1 LLSGPGP
8 DKTIQFRKKMDL
20 DSILSPVKSDLNKVE
35 QKLEEYLY
43 SDSPLI
49 YQVAQYLL
57 ERKGKRLRPALV
69 LLSFG
74 ESSDSGKDQA
84 LDAAVA
90 IELIHSATLLH
101 DDVIDQSTTRRGKE
115 SINYRWSNLVSVL
128 MGDYLLAKAF
138 KILVQTKIT
147 SLLNAI
153 SRATERVSI
162 GELLQIQERGNHIL
176 SEKVYLRIIS
186 DKTASLFSVACQSGA
201 IARGEEEK
209 VQKIYQRF
217 GEDFGTSFQI
227 IDDLLDLI
235 GDKEKTGKE
244 LGNDLQEGK
253 ITLPLIHALAR
264 SEDGTRDKI
273 LKILEDGYK
282 PDNFTAIRS
291 FVEQE
296 GGVEYSRKRALDFG
310 KSAQEII
317 SGLNASAHNQ
327 ALQKLVEFILTR
339 EK

>member
-1 LLSGPGP
+1 MELE
-8 DKTIQFRKKMDL
+8 
-20 DSILSPVKSDLNKVE
+20 SILSPIKSDLDKVE
-35 QKLEEYLY
+35 KKLDDYLY

-57 ERKGKRLRPALV
+57 ERRGKRLRPALV

-74 ESSDSGKDQA
+74 ESNDSGKDQA

-90 IELIHSATLLH
+90 IELIHTATLLH
-101 DDVIDQSTTRRGKE
+101 DDVIDQSATRRGKA

-138 KILVQTKIT
+138 KILVQTRIAP
-147 SLLNAI
+147 LLNAV

-162 GELLQIQERGNHIL
+162 GELLQIQERGNHDL
-176 SEKVYLRIIS
+176 SEEVYLKIIA

-201 IARGEEEK
+201 IARGAEEK
-209 VQKIYQRF
+209 TQQIYQRF
-217 GEDFGTSFQI
+217 GEDFGISFQI
-227 IDDLLDLI
+227 VDDLLDLI

-264 SEDGTRDKI
+264 SEDGTRENI
-273 LKILEDGYK
+273 LKILEDGYQ
-282 PDNFTAIRS
+282 PEHFTEIKS

-296 GGVEYSRKRALDFG
+296 GGVEYSRKRAFDFG
-310 KSAQEII
+310 KSAREVI
-317 SGLNASAHNQ
+317 SKLDSSAHSQ

>member
-1 LLSGPGP
+1 
-8 DKTIQFRKKMDL
+8 MDL
-20 DSILSPVKSDLNKVE
+20 DSILLPVKSDLDMVE
-35 QKLEEYLY
+35 KRLEEYLY

-49 YQVAQYLL
+49 FQVAQYLL

-74 ESSDSGKDQA
+74 ENGDSRKHQA
-84 LDAAVA
+84 LDAAIA
-90 IELIHSATLLH
+90 IELIHTATLLH
-101 DDVIDQSTTRRGKE
+101 DDVIDQSATRRGKE

-138 KILVQTKIT
+138 KILVQTKIP

-162 GELLQIQERGNHIL
+162 GELLQIQERGNHDL
-176 SEKVYLRIIS
+176 TEDVYLRIIS

-201 IARGEEEK
+201 IARGGEEN
-209 VQKIYQRF
+209 VQKVYQRY
-217 GEDFGTSFQI
+217 GEDFGISFQI

-253 ITLPLIHALAR
+253 ITLPLIYALAS

-273 LKILEDGYK
+273 LKLLEEGFK
-282 PDNFTAIRS
+282 PGHFIEVRA
-291 FVEQE
+291 FVEKE
-296 GGVEYSRKRALDFG
+296 GGVDYSRRRASDFG
-310 KSAQEII
+310 KSALEVI
-317 SGLNASAHNQ
+317 SGLKASEHKNSLTQ
-327 ALQKLVEFILTR
+327 LVDFILTR

>member
-1 LLSGPGP
+1 
-8 DKTIQFRKKMDL
+8 MDL
-20 DSILSPVKSDLNKVE
+20 DSILSPVKSDLDKVE
-35 QKLEEYLY
+35 QRLEEYLH
-43 SDSPLI
+43 SDSSLI

-74 ESSDSGKDQA
+74 ENGNSGKNQA

-90 IELIHSATLLH
+90 IELIHTATLLH

-115 SINYRWSNLVSVL
+115 SVNYRWSNLVSVL

-138 KILVQTKIT
+138 KILVQTKIP

-153 SRATERVSI
+153 SRATERVSV
-162 GELLQIQERGNHIL
+162 GELLQIQERGNHNL
-176 SEKVYLRIIS
+176 SEEAYLRIIS

-209 VQKIYQRF
+209 VQKIYQRY

-235 GDKEKTGKE
+235 GEKEKTGKE

-253 ITLPLIHALAR
+253 ITLPLIYALAS
-264 SEDGTRDKI
+264 SEDGTREKI
-273 LKILEDGYK
+273 LKIFEEGYAPQHLTEIK
-282 PDNFTAIRS
+282 T
-291 FVEQE
+291 FVEKE
-296 GGVEYSRKRALDFG
+296 GGVEYSRRRASDFG
-310 KSAQEII
+310 KSALEVI
-317 SGLNASAHNQ
+317 SGLKDSEHKNSLTQ
-327 ALQKLVEFILTR
+327 LVDFILTR